1 MFILLNV
8 VCNDDDVDND
18 GILIILVIRLIDIV
32 NKTM

>member
-8 VCNDDDVDND
+8 VCNDDVDND